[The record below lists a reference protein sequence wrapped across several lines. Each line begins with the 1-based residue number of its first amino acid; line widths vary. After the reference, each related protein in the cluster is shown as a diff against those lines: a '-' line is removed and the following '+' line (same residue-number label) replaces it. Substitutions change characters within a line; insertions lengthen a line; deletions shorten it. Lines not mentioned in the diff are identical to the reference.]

1 MNTLDTLK
9 PSQIKLL
16 NIKNLKK
23 GNVLF
28 YENDKCESI
37 GIVVTGQVSIVSY
50 LADGKEII
58 YNTLKENEIF
68 GNNLVF
74 STDPY
79 YKGNII
85 VDIDSKIAII
95 KKDDLLKLLESNQ
108 SFLEE
113 YLKVQ
118 SNFTKSLNNRIKLL
132 SIDSAEERFYFYMH
146 EHKNVIKYVSISNLA
161 KQLYLKRETL
171 SRLISKL
178 EKQKKINKKDKYI
191 TLI

>member
-1 MNTLDTLK
+1 MNILDTLK

-37 GIVVTGQVSIVSY
+37 GIVVSGQVSIVSY
-50 LADGKEII
+50 LADGKEIV

-146 EHKNVIKYVSISNLA
+146 EHKNVIEYVSISDLA

>member
-1 MNTLDTLK
+1 MNILDTLK

-37 GIVVTGQVSIVSY
+37 GIVVSGQVSIVSY

-68 GNNLVF
+68 GNNLIF

-146 EHKNVIKYVSISNLA
+146 EHKNVIKYVSISDLA

-191 TLI
+191 TLV

>member
-1 MNTLDTLK
+1 MNILDTLK

-85 VDIDSKIAII
+85 IDIDSKIAII
-95 KKDDLLKLLESNQ
+95 KKNDLLKLLESNQ